1 MRRSFYFSVYWLLG
15 KIVRPTANF
24 SHELSLDREILFVL
38 QYRSLTELF
47 VLGLI
52 AAKQGLPSPFSEL
65 RSEGWVISQRVFAL
79 LRPTGGRMLV
89 KDYSERFVKSIN
101 APAEAK
107 RNIVLVPVSFF
118 WGRSL
123 APNRSWSMTF
133 MNERGQTTGKLKKL
147 WSILFH
153 RTDIHV
159 RFGEPL
165 SLERLADLKAG
176 ENIALRRTA
185 RLLRTKFKLQ
195 REATLGPNFTDR
207 KQFIEELANSRRVR
221 EEIAQLAQTEK
232 SRMKKRLRAF
242 QISNTVVANMSHM
255 KLRIFYRILSWFWNK
270 IYDGLEI
277 TGVNEVMVT
286 SESHTLVYVP
296 SHRSHI
302 DYMALSYSLYKAGL
316 MTPHI
321 AAGDNLNLPM
331 LGNFLRGSGAFFMRR
346 SFREDPLY
354 SAIFAEYIHRLLY
367 KGHCIEFFPEGGRSR
382 TGRLLKAKYG
392 LLKLCLESQLTQLPK
407 PIAFVPVYF
416 GYEKILEANI
426 YVEQLKGIKKKTEKL
441 LDILSAL
448 KFVRNYYGR
457 LSVNLG
463 NPIELD
469 SWLEARE
476 YRKSIRSFDAT
487 LIALGNHLMQSINK
501 KAIANDVNFCATIL
515 LNTRAN
521 SMSLEEY
528 ERHTVFFRDLLIKVN
543 GNSSTTTTLTSNQM
557 VIDRLVKLE
566 FIDISSQETG
576 TIISLKESAL
586 QSAHWY
592 QNNTIHLFL
601 PTAVIAFLLTRRKTG
616 ITVQSLRAI
625 SRRVYRYLYDAPSE
639 ESSMQIKNS
648 LKLLDSSEAL
658 SVKDGRLWPPNRKN
672 PGYSE
677 LKILSHLV
685 EPMIE
690 ELFIILSLASTRQF
704 NELHLRD
711 KTESILSYLRELRK
725 TSIVT
730 NLTQGLAEEFIEKAI
745 SSSLI
750 RVTEDKSIV
759 AGRVAKLAIA
769 LFEPLMDED
778 IIEIL
783 SKQTN

>member
-1 MRRSFYFSVYWLLG
+1 MRRSFYFFVYWLLG

-52 AAKQGLPSPFSEL
+52 AEKQGLPSPFSEL

-123 APNRSWSMTF
+123 APNRSWSKTF

-354 SAIFAEYIHRLLY
+354 SAIFSEYIHRLLY

-476 YRKSIRSFDAT
+476 DRKSIRSFDAT

-616 ITVQSLRAI
+616 ITEQSLRAI
-625 SRRVYRYLYDAPSE
+625 SRRVYRSLYDAPSE

>member
-1 MRRSFYFSVYWLLG
+1 MKRSFYFSVYWLLG

-24 SHELSLDREILFVL
+24 SHELNLDREILYVL
-38 QYRSLTELF
+38 QYRSITELF

-52 AAKQGLPSPFSEL
+52 AEKHGLPSPFSEL
-65 RSEGWVISQRVFAL
+65 RWKDWAISQRVFAL

-89 KDYSERFVKSIN
+89 KDYSRRFVKSIN

-107 RNIVLVPVSFF
+107 QNIMLVPVSFF

-123 APNRSWSMTF
+123 APDRSWSKTF
-133 MNERGQTTGKLKKL
+133 TNERRQATGKLKKL

-153 RTDIHV
+153 RTDIHL
-159 RFGEPL
+159 RLGEPL

-176 ENIALRRTA
+176 ENIALRRAA
-185 RLLRTKFKLQ
+185 RLLRAKFRLQ

-207 KQFIEELANSRRVR
+207 KQFIEELADSRRVR
-221 EEIAQLAQTEK
+221 EEIEQLAQTEK
-232 SRMKKRLRAF
+232 SQMKKRLRAF
-242 QISNTVVANMSHM
+242 QISNTVVANMSHR
-255 KLRIFYRILSWFWNK
+255 KLRIFYRLLSWFWNK

-302 DYMALSYSLYKAGL
+302 DYMALSYSLYEAGL

-346 SFREDPLY
+346 TFREDPLY
-354 SAIFAEYIHRLLY
+354 SAIFSEYVHKLLY

-382 TGRLLKAKYG
+382 TGRLLRAKYG
-392 LLKLCLESQLTQLPK
+392 LLKLCLESHLTDLPK

-416 GYEKILEANI
+416 GYEKILEANT
-426 YVEQLKGIKKKTEKL
+426 YVEQLKGTKKKTEKL
-441 LDILSAL
+441 FDILSAL
-448 KFVRNYYGR
+448 KFTRNYYGR

-463 NPIELD
+463 KPIELD
-469 SWLEARE
+469 TWLEARND
-476 YRKSIRSFDAT
+476 RKTIRSFDAT
-487 LIALGNHLMQSINK
+487 LIALGNHLMHSINK
-501 KAIANDVNFCATIL
+501 KAVANDVNFCATIL

-528 ERHTVFFRDLLIKVN
+528 ERHTIFFRDLLIKVN
-543 GNSSTTTTLTSNQM
+543 GDSSTTTAQNSNQT
-557 VIDRLVKLE
+557 VIDRLLKLE
-566 FIDISSQETG
+566 FINVSNQETG
-576 TIISLKESAL
+576 TIVSLKENAL

-601 PTAVIAFLLTRRKTG
+601 PSAVIAFLLTRRKTG
-616 ITVQSLRAI
+616 ITAQSLRAI

-639 ESSMQIKNS
+639 ESSMQIKKS
-648 LKLLDSSEAL
+648 LELLSSSETL
-658 SVKDGRLWPPNRKN
+658 SVKDGRLWPPKRKN

-677 LKILSHLV
+677 LKILSRLV
-685 EPMIE
+685 EPILE
-690 ELFIILSLASTRQF
+690 ELFVILSLASTRRF
-704 NELHLRD
+704 NELNLRD
-711 KTESILSYLRELRK
+711 KTESILSYLGELRK
-725 TSIVT
+725 TSKVT
-730 NLTQGLAEEFIEKAI
+730 NLTQGLAEEFIDKAI

-750 RVTEDKSIV
+750 RVTDDRRVHAGKV
-759 AGRVAKLAIA
+759 AELALA
-769 LFEPLMDED
+769 LFEPLMNED
-778 IIEIL
+778 VIEIL
-783 SKQTN
+783 SKQAT

>member
-1 MRRSFYFSVYWLLG
+1 MRRSFYFFVYWLLG

-52 AAKQGLPSPFSEL
+52 AEKQGLPSPFSEL

-123 APNRSWSMTF
+123 APNRSWSKTF

-354 SAIFAEYIHRLLY
+354 SAIFSEYIHRLLY

-476 YRKSIRSFDAT
+476 DRKSIRSFDAT

-625 SRRVYRYLYDAPSE
+625 SRRVYRSLYDAPSE

>member
-1 MRRSFYFSVYWLLG
+1 MRRSFYFFVYWLLG

-123 APNRSWSMTF
+123 APNRSWSKTF

-255 KLRIFYRILSWFWNK
+255 KLRIFYRILSWFWNR

-354 SAIFAEYIHRLLY
+354 SAIFSEYIHRLLY

-476 YRKSIRSFDAT
+476 DRKSIRSFDAT

-576 TIISLKESAL
+576 TIISLRESAL

-625 SRRVYRYLYDAPSE
+625 SRRVYRSLYDAPSE

-690 ELFIILSLASTRQF
+690 E
-704 NELHLRD
+704 
-711 KTESILSYLRELRK
+711 
-725 TSIVT
+725 
-730 NLTQGLAEEFIEKAI
+730 
-745 SSSLI
+745 
-750 RVTEDKSIV
+750 
-759 AGRVAKLAIA
+759 
-769 LFEPLMDED
+769 
-778 IIEIL
+778 
-783 SKQTN
+783 

>member
-1 MRRSFYFSVYWLLG
+1 MRRSFYFFVYWLLG

-52 AAKQGLPSPFSEL
+52 AEKQGLPSPFSEL

-123 APNRSWSMTF
+123 APNRSWSKTF

-255 KLRIFYRILSWFWNK
+255 KLRIFYRILSWFWNR

-354 SAIFAEYIHRLLY
+354 SAIFSEYIHRLLY

-476 YRKSIRSFDAT
+476 DRKSIRSFDAT

-566 FIDISSQETG
+566 IVDISSQETG

-648 LKLLDSSEAL
+648 LELLGSSETL
-658 SVKDGRLWPPNRKN
+658 SVKDVRLWPPKRKS

-725 TSIVT
+725 TSIVA

>member
-1 MRRSFYFSVYWLLG
+1 MRRSFYFFVYWLLG

-52 AAKQGLPSPFSEL
+52 AEKQGLPSPFSEL

-123 APNRSWSMTF
+123 APNRSWSKTF

-354 SAIFAEYIHRLLY
+354 SAIFSEYIHRLLY

-476 YRKSIRSFDAT
+476 DRKSIRSFDAT

>member
-1 MRRSFYFSVYWLLG
+1 
-15 KIVRPTANF
+15 
-24 SHELSLDREILFVL
+24 
-38 QYRSLTELF
+38 
-47 VLGLI
+47 
-52 AAKQGLPSPFSEL
+52 
-65 RSEGWVISQRVFAL
+65 
-79 LRPTGGRMLV
+79 MLV
-89 KDYSERFVKSIN
+89 KDYSKRFVKSIN
-101 APAEAK
+101 APADAK
-107 RNIVLVPVSFF
+107 QNIMLVPVSFF

-123 APNRSWSMTF
+123 APDRSWSKTF
-133 MNERGQTTGKLKKL
+133 TSERGQATGKLKKL

-153 RTDIHV
+153 RTDIHL
-159 RFGEPL
+159 RLGEPL

-176 ENIALRRTA
+176 ENIAIRRAA
-185 RLLRTKFKLQ
+185 RLLRAKFRLQ

-207 KQFIEELANSRRVR
+207 KQFIEELANSKRVR
-221 EEIAQLAQTEK
+221 EEIEQLAQTEK
-232 SRMKKRLRAF
+232 SQMKKRLRAF
-242 QISNTVVANMSHM
+242 QISNTVVANMSHR
-255 KLRIFYRILSWFWNK
+255 KLRIFYRLLSWFWNK

-302 DYMALSYSLYKAGL
+302 DYMALSYSLYEAGL

-354 SAIFAEYIHRLLY
+354 SAIFSEYVHKLLY

-382 TGRLLKAKYG
+382 TGRLLRAKYG
-392 LLKLCLESQLTQLPK
+392 LLKLCLESHLTDLPK

-416 GYEKILEANI
+416 GYEKILEANT
-426 YVEQLKGIKKKTEKL
+426 YVEQLKGTKKKTEKL

-448 KFVRNYYGR
+448 KFTRNYYGR

-463 NPIELD
+463 KPIELD
-469 SWLEARE
+469 TWLEARKD
-476 YRKSIRSFDAT
+476 RKTIRSFDAT
-487 LIALGNHLMQSINK
+487 LIALGNHLMHSINK

-528 ERHTVFFRDLLIKVN
+528 ERHTIFFRDLLIKVS
-543 GNSSTTTTLTSNQM
+543 GNSSTTTAHNSNRT
-557 VIDRLVKLE
+557 VIDRLLKLE
-566 FIDISSQETG
+566 FINVSNQETG
-576 TIISLKESAL
+576 TIVSLKENAL

-601 PTAVIAFLLTRRKTG
+601 PSAVIAFLLTRRKTG
-616 ITVQSLRAI
+616 ITAQSLRAI

-639 ESSMQIKNS
+639 ESSIQIKKS
-648 LKLLDSSEAL
+648 LELLSSSETL
-658 SVKDGRLWPPNRKN
+658 SVKDGRLWPPKRKN

-677 LKILSHLV
+677 LKILSRLV
-685 EPMIE
+685 EPILE
-690 ELFIILSLASTRQF
+690 ELFVILSLASTRRF
-704 NELHLRD
+704 NELDLRD
-711 KTESILSYLRELRK
+711 KTESILSYLGELRK
-725 TSIVT
+725 TSKVT
-730 NLTQGLAEEFIEKAI
+730 NLTQDLAEEFIDKAI

-750 RVTEDKSIV
+750 RVTDDRRVHAGKV
-759 AGRVAKLAIA
+759 AELALA
-769 LFEPLMDED
+769 LFEPLMNED
-778 IIEIL
+778 VIEIL
-783 SKQTN
+783 SKQAT

>member
-1 MRRSFYFSVYWLLG
+1 
-15 KIVRPTANF
+15 
-24 SHELSLDREILFVL
+24 
-38 QYRSLTELF
+38 
-47 VLGLI
+47 
-52 AAKQGLPSPFSEL
+52 
-65 RSEGWVISQRVFAL
+65 
-79 LRPTGGRMLV
+79 MLV
-89 KDYSERFVKSIN
+89 KDYSKRFVKSIN

-107 RNIVLVPVSFF
+107 QNIMLVPVSFF

-123 APNRSWSMTF
+123 APDRSWSKTF
-133 MNERGQTTGKLKKL
+133 TNERGQATGKLKKL

-153 RTDIHV
+153 RTDIHL
-159 RFGEPL
+159 RLGEPL

-176 ENIALRRTA
+176 ENIALRRAA
-185 RLLRTKFKLQ
+185 RLLRAKFRLQ

-207 KQFIEELANSRRVR
+207 KQFIEELANSKRVR
-221 EEIAQLAQTEK
+221 EEIEQLAQTEK
-232 SRMKKRLRAF
+232 SQMKKRLRAF
-242 QISNTVVANMSHM
+242 QISNTVVANMSHR
-255 KLRIFYRILSWFWNK
+255 KLRIFYRLLSWFWNK

-302 DYMALSYSLYKAGL
+302 DYMALSYSLYEAGL

-354 SAIFAEYIHRLLY
+354 SAIFSEYVHKLLY

-382 TGRLLKAKYG
+382 TGRLLRAKYG
-392 LLKLCLESQLTQLPK
+392 LLKLCLESHLTDLPK

-416 GYEKILEANI
+416 GYEKILEANT
-426 YVEQLKGIKKKTEKL
+426 YVEQLKGTKKKTEKL

-448 KFVRNYYGR
+448 KFTRNYYGR

-463 NPIELD
+463 KPIELD
-469 SWLEARE
+469 TWLEARKD
-476 YRKSIRSFDAT
+476 RRTIRSFDAT
-487 LIALGNHLMQSINK
+487 LIALGNHLMHSINK

-528 ERHTVFFRDLLIKVN
+528 ERHTIFFRDLLIKVN
-543 GNSSTTTTLTSNQM
+543 GNSSTTTAHDSNQT
-557 VIDRLVKLE
+557 VIDRLLKLE
-566 FIDISSQETG
+566 FINVSNQETG
-576 TIISLKESAL
+576 TIVSLKENAL

-601 PTAVIAFLLTRRKTG
+601 PSAVIAFLLTRRKTG
-616 ITVQSLRAI
+616 ITAQSLRAI

-639 ESSMQIKNS
+639 ESSMQIKKS
-648 LKLLDSSEAL
+648 LELLSSSETL
-658 SVKDGRLWPPNRKN
+658 SVKDGRLWPPKRKN

-677 LKILSHLV
+677 LKILSRLV
-685 EPMIE
+685 EPILE
-690 ELFIILSLASTRQF
+690 ELFVILSLASTRRF
-704 NELHLRD
+704 NELNLRD
-711 KTESILSYLRELRK
+711 KTESILSYLGELRK
-725 TSIVT
+725 TSKVT
-730 NLTQGLAEEFIEKAI
+730 NLTQGLAEEFIDKAI

-750 RVTEDKSIV
+750 RVTDDRSVHAGKV
-759 AGRVAKLAIA
+759 AELAIA
-769 LFEPLMDED
+769 LFEPLMNED
-778 IIEIL
+778 VIEIL
-783 SKQTN
+783 SKQAT

>member
-1 MRRSFYFSVYWLLG
+1 
-15 KIVRPTANF
+15 
-24 SHELSLDREILFVL
+24 
-38 QYRSLTELF
+38 
-47 VLGLI
+47 
-52 AAKQGLPSPFSEL
+52 
-65 RSEGWVISQRVFAL
+65 
-79 LRPTGGRMLV
+79 MLV

-123 APNRSWSMTF
+123 APNRSWSKTF

-255 KLRIFYRILSWFWNK
+255 KLRIFYRILSWFWNR

-616 ITVQSLRAI
+616 ITEQSLRAI
-625 SRRVYRYLYDAPSE
+625 SRRVYRSLYDAPSE

-725 TSIVT
+725 TSIVA

>member
-1 MRRSFYFSVYWLLG
+1 MRRSFYFFVYWLLG

-52 AAKQGLPSPFSEL
+52 AEKQGLPSPFSEL

-123 APNRSWSMTF
+123 APNRSWSKTF

-354 SAIFAEYIHRLLY
+354 SAIFSEYIHRLLY

-476 YRKSIRSFDAT
+476 DRKSIRSFDAT

-625 SRRVYRYLYDAPSE
+625 SRRVYRSLYDAPSE

-704 NELHLRD
+704 NELHLRE

>member
-1 MRRSFYFSVYWLLG
+1 MRRSFYFFVYWLLG

-101 APAEAK
+101 APSEAK

-123 APNRSWSMTF
+123 APNRSWSKTF

-476 YRKSIRSFDAT
+476 DKKSIRSFDAT

-616 ITVQSLRAI
+616 ITEQSLRAI
-625 SRRVYRYLYDAPSE
+625 SRRVYRSLYDAPSE

>member
-1 MRRSFYFSVYWLLG
+1 MRRSFYFFVYWLLG

-123 APNRSWSMTF
+123 APNRSWSKTF

-354 SAIFAEYIHRLLY
+354 SAIFSEYIHRLLY

-476 YRKSIRSFDAT
+476 DRKSIRSFDAT

-576 TIISLKESAL
+576 TIISLRESAL

-625 SRRVYRYLYDAPSE
+625 SRRVYRSLYDAPSE

>member
-1 MRRSFYFSVYWLLG
+1 MRRSFYFFVYWLLG

-123 APNRSWSMTF
+123 APNRSWSKTF

-255 KLRIFYRILSWFWNK
+255 KLRIFYRILSWFWNR

-354 SAIFAEYIHRLLY
+354 SAIFSEYIHRLLY

-476 YRKSIRSFDAT
+476 DRKSIRSFDAT

-576 TIISLKESAL
+576 KIISLRESAL

-625 SRRVYRYLYDAPSE
+625 SRRVYRSLYDAPSE

>member
-1 MRRSFYFSVYWLLG
+1 MRRSFYFFVYWLLG

-123 APNRSWSMTF
+123 APNRSWSKTF

-354 SAIFAEYIHRLLY
+354 SAIFSEYIHRLLY

-476 YRKSIRSFDAT
+476 DRKSIRSFDAT

-576 TIISLKESAL
+576 TIISLRESAL

>member
-1 MRRSFYFSVYWLLG
+1 
-15 KIVRPTANF
+15 
-24 SHELSLDREILFVL
+24 
-38 QYRSLTELF
+38 
-47 VLGLI
+47 
-52 AAKQGLPSPFSEL
+52 
-65 RSEGWVISQRVFAL
+65 
-79 LRPTGGRMLV
+79 MLV
-89 KDYSERFVKSIN
+89 KNYSERFVKSVN

-107 RNIVLVPVSFF
+107 QNITLVPVSFF

-123 APNRSWSMTF
+123 APDRSWSKTL
-133 MNERGQTTGKLKKL
+133 MNERGQATGKLKKL

-165 SLERLADLKAG
+165 SLERLTDLKAG

-207 KQFIEELANSRRVR
+207 NEFIEELANSRRVR
-221 EEIAQLAQTEK
+221 EEIEQLAQTDK

-242 QISNTVVANMSHM
+242 QISNTVVANMSHR

-302 DYMALSYSLYKAGL
+302 DYMALSYSLYGAGL

-354 SAIFAEYIHRLLY
+354 SAIFSEYVHKLLY

-392 LLKLCLESQLTQLPK
+392 LLKLCLESHLTQLPK

-416 GYEKILEANI
+416 GYEKILEAST
-426 YVEQLKGIKKKTEKL
+426 YVEQLKGSRKKTEKL
-441 LDILSAL
+441 SDILSAL
-448 KFVRNYYGR
+448 KFARNYYGR

-463 NPIELD
+463 KPIELD
-469 SWLEARE
+469 SWLEARKD
-476 YRKSIRSFDAT
+476 RKTIRSFDAT
-487 LIALGNHLMQSINK
+487 LIALGNHLMHSINK
-501 KAIANDVNFCATIL
+501 EAVANDVNFCATIL
-515 LNTRAN
+515 LNTRAH

-528 ERHTVFFRDLLIKVN
+528 ERHTILFRDLLIKVN
-543 GNSSTTTTLTSNQM
+543 GNSSTTTAHDSNQT
-557 VIDRLVKLE
+557 VIDRLLKLE
-566 FIDISSQETG
+566 FINVSNQETG
-576 TIISLKESAL
+576 TIVSLKENAL

-601 PTAVIAFLLTRRKTG
+601 PSAVIAFLLTRRKTG
-616 ITVQSLRAI
+616 ITAQSLRAI

-639 ESSMQIKNS
+639 ESSVQIKKS
-648 LKLLDSSEAL
+648 LELLSSRATF
-658 SVKDGRLWPPNRKN
+658 SVKDGRLWPPKRKN

-677 LKILSHLV
+677 LKILSRLV
-685 EPMIE
+685 EPILE
-690 ELFIILSLASTRQF
+690 ELFVILSLASTRRF
-704 NELHLRD
+704 NELDLRD
-711 KTESILSYLRELRK
+711 KTDSILSYLGELRK
-725 TSIVT
+725 TSKIT
-730 NLTQGLAEEFIEKAI
+730 NLTQGLAEEFIDKAI

-750 RVTEDKSIV
+750 RVTDDRSVHAGKV
-759 AGRVAKLAIA
+759 AELALA
-769 LFEPLMDED
+769 LFEPLMNED
-778 IIEIL
+778 VIEIL
-783 SKQTN
+783 SKQTT